1 MKQLGVIISGFGGQ
15 GILSCGQILAYA
27 GVFEGK
33 QVSWL
38 PSYGPEMRG
47 GTANCQ
53 VAVSDE
59 PIGSPILNKADVVI
73 AMNGPSFEK
82 FENTIVPNGI
92 MIYDSALITNK
103 PSRTDIRYIGI
114 PATQFAQERKKPAFA
129 NIVLLGK
136 LVKETGIIKADSFE
150 KALYKVLPVRHQ
162 HLIPEEIEVFNYG
175 ADY

>member
-27 GVFEGK
+27 GVLEGK

-53 VAVSDE
+53 VVVSDE
-59 PIGSPILNKADVVI
+59 AVGSPILGKADVVI

-82 FENTIVPNGI
+82 FESFIIPNGV
-92 MIYDSALITNK
+92 MIFDSALITNK
-103 PSRTDIRYIGI
+103 PSRTDIKYIGI
-114 PATQFAQERKKPAFA
+114 PATQIAQERKKPAFA

-136 LVKETGIIKADSFE
+136 LASETGIIKADSFE
-150 KALYKVLPVRHQ
+150 KALYKVLPERHQ
-162 HLIPEEIEVFNYG
+162 HLISEEVEIFNFG
-175 ADY
+175 AEY